1 MVPACCILHGCLLPS
16 IILLHSY
23 LLIIISGVIGF
34 RVVATQ
40 VALITFRLHL
50 LLILCDAC
58 TYIHLGLRL
67 GFITVQLCLLMK
79 ILFR

>member
-1 MVPACCILHGCLLPS
+1 MLYSAWLSTSVHYSPSQLLTHHH
-16 IILLHSY
+16 IWC
-23 LLIIISGVIGF
+23 IGF